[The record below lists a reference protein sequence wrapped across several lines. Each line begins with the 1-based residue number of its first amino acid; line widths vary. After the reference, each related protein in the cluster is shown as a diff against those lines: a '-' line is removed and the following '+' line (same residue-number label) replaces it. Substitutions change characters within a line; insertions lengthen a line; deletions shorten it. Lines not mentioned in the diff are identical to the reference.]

1 MLVLTR
7 KLQERIVLQ
16 EIGVEIVICE
26 IRSDRVRIGVEAP
39 DSITVLRKEL
49 EDQNADRGHEEA
61 TGGPGAT
68 GVGAS
73 PPASRLPGRAGACD
87 RIDFAGESYVS

>member
-7 KLQERIVLQ
+7 KLQERIVLR
-16 EIGVEIVICE
+16 EINVEILICE

-49 EDQNADRGHEEA
+49 EGRNADRGNEEA

-68 GVGAS
+68 
-73 PPASRLPGRAGACD
+73 
-87 RIDFAGESYVS
+87 